1 VGILARGGFLISF
14 ILSGLGARWS
24 GLPPLLALPVTR
36 VLSLR
41 VAQLPQDGHFPLHL
55 EASNPQSVQKKVV
68 AMFSPVS
75 GYSLLDLPKT
85 GKKFFRWKRGVLF
98 PFWLYPKKHR
108 ILESF
113 PCIS

>member
-1 VGILARGGFLISF
+1 MSF

-55 EASNPQSVQKKVV
+55 EVSNPQSEQKKVL

-75 GYSLLDLPKT
+75 GYSLFESSKRARS
-85 GKKFFRWKRGVLF
+85 FFWKNGVLF
-98 PFWLYPKKHR
+98 PFWLYPEKTSEFGKFSLHFVKHS
-108 ILESF
+108 LL
-113 PCIS
+113 